1 MRGKWI
7 LFAVAAVL
15 AAIAA
20 GALSVARKSAAPE
33 RANERKAAQAG
44 PATLTEISLPG
55 KIQAQQVVSVPVP
68 IEGTIEAFSAD
79 VGQEVFEGQI
89 LAYIRNTKVDSTLEI
104 ANEEANKARDR
115 VTSGEGEITAARLEL
130 SRANADAA
138 RAKSELERAEKTYL
152 RQQMLLR
159 EGATP
164 RLVFEKAER
173 EYNAAKDEAE
183 SKEAVA
189 RAAQDRL
196 DELNR
201 NLDVFQRMLNDKS
214 AALEQA
220 KADIAAGEV
229 RSPVDGLVV
238 ARRGQ
243 PGESV
248 NRSIQ
253 DLFQIAVATSAMEV
267 VANAQPPVLSRIHPG
282 QAASI
287 ILPEAPNGEIAG
299 SVRELRNGQV
309 VVSFIS
315 PTPAIKPGLSAQVR
329 IKLT

>member
-1 MRGKWI
+1 MRGKWVWI
-7 LFAVAAVL
+7 AAVAVL

-20 GALSVARKSAAPE
+20 GALSWARKSGP
-33 RANERKAAQAG
+33 RRRVSAQASTPAG
-44 PATLTEISLPG
+44 PPALTEVSLRG
-55 KIQAQQVVSVPVP
+55 RIQAQQVISVPAPVD
-68 IEGTIEAFSAD
+68 GAIEAFSAD

-89 LAYIRNTKVDSTLEI
+89 LAQIRNTKADSVLEV
-104 ANEEANKARDR
+104 ANEEAGKARER
-115 VTSGEGEITAARLEL
+115 VTSTQGEITSARLEL

-164 RLVFEKAER
+164 RLMFEKAER
-173 EYNAAKDEAE
+173 EYNAAKSEADI
-183 SKEAVA
+183 KEAVA

-201 NLDVFQRMLNDKS
+201 NLDLFQRMLNDKS

-243 PGESV
+243 PGEIV
-248 NRSIQ
+248 NRSIP
-253 DLFQIAVATSAMEV
+253 DLFQIAVATSALEV
-267 VANAQPPVLSRIHPG
+267 VADALPAALSRIRPG
-282 QAASI
+282 QAAAI

-299 SVRELRNGQV
+299 SVREVRDGQV
-309 VVSFIS
+309 VISFIS
-315 PTPAIKPGLSAQVR
+315 PTPAIRPGLSAQVR